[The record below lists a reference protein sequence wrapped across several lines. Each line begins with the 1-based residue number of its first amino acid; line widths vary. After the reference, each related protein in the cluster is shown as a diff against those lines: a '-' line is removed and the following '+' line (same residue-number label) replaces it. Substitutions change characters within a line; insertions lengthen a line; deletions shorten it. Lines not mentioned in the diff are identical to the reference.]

1 MRALRVTLLY
11 DADED
16 EQKAEAQA
24 QGGRLSLVYE
34 RVREALAARG
44 HQVSLL
50 AAPAR
55 VRSLAAQVERLETD
69 VVFNLCESLG
79 GVSQHEQN
87 VAALLELSGVAFTGS
102 GSLGLSLAQDKE
114 LSKKLLHFHG
124 IRYPKFSSIDSGQVG
139 WADDMEFPLFVKPAN
154 QDASIGIDETSIVRN
169 VKELMEQISRIHTE
183 VRAPVLIEEYIE
195 GREIYV
201 GVFGNTS
208 PEAFPILEWDFST
221 MPDGTPRIASAAAK
235 WDESSVYRHAREFFP
250 EDIPEAVAEKIRSAA
265 ISACQGHEASGL
277 CACRPAPG
285 PARGGR
291 LPGGGGRRGLGLL
304 RDRGQPEPAPG
315 SGQRVRPG
323 RPAARARVWGSAR
336 ANPGVRARAR
346 NQGVAAR
353 IRHGLGVQERGGIC
367 CAFQNAARLGPRPD
381 AYFQH
386 PCSNSPIPSILGLKF
401 RPGSG
406 R

>member
-24 QGGRLSLVYE
+24 RGGRLSLVYE

-55 VRSLAAQVERLETD
+55 VRSLATQVERLETD

-87 VAALLELSGVAFTGS
+87 VAALLELSGIAFTGS

-265 ISACQGHEASGL
+265 ISACKAMKLRDYARVDLRLVPPAAAGARAEAVDGDWAFYVIEVNPNPHLDPASEFALGARQHGL
-277 CACRPAPG
+277 EYGDLLERTLEFAL
-285 PARGGR
+285 ARGIK
-291 LPGGGGRRGLGLL
+291 
-304 RDRGQPEPAPG
+304 E
-315 SGQRVRPG
+315 
-323 RPAARARVWGSAR
+323 
-336 ANPGVRARAR
+336 
-346 NQGVAAR
+346 
-353 IRHGLGVQERGGIC
+353 
-367 CAFQNAARLGPRPD
+367 
-381 AYFQH
+381 
-386 PCSNSPIPSILGLKF
+386 
-401 RPGSG
+401 
-406 R
+406 